1 MMQNLCNGIC
11 GQNCAHHPNCNAG
24 EHRDVCVHR
33 RADGSGTEIRQP
45 VFFYVFSSVGMT
57 LVGVILLVRRTLI
70 LQFEATLRTGATDV
84 GTLNRWRSGYIVT
97 YALSESLA
105 LFGLILR
112 LMGFN
117 LVQVVPFYLVGF
129 ILMLFFG
136 PRQPSVALS

>member
-1 MMQNLCNGIC
+1 MESAVKTVRIIQIAMLVSI
-11 GQNCAHHPNCNAG
+11 AM
-24 EHRDVCVHR
+24 
-33 RADGSGTEIRQP
+33 
-45 VFFYVFSSVGMT
+45 YVFTGERMAPGPRSASPVLFYAFSLVGMA

-70 LQFEATLRTGATDV
+70 LQSEATLRTGATDV

-112 LMGFN
+112 FMGFN
-117 LVQVVPFYLVGF
+117 LVQVAPFYLAGF

>member
-45 VFFYVFSSVGMT
+45 RALLRFFLVGMT

-70 LQFEATLRTGATDV
+70 LQSEATLRTGATDV

-112 LMGFN
+112 FMGFN
-117 LVQVVPFYLVGF
+117 LVQVAPFYLAGF

-136 PRQPSVALS
+136 PRQPSELS

>member
-1 MMQNLCNGIC
+1 MESAVKTVRIIQIAMLVSI
-11 GQNCAHHPNCNAG
+11 AM
-24 EHRDVCVHR
+24 
-33 RADGSGTEIRQP
+33 
-45 VFFYVFSSVGMT
+45 YVFIGERMAPGPRSASPVLFYAFFLVGMT

-70 LQFEATLRTGATDV
+70 LQSEATLRTGATDV

>member
-1 MMQNLCNGIC
+1 
-11 GQNCAHHPNCNAG
+11 
-24 EHRDVCVHR
+24 
-33 RADGSGTEIRQP
+33 
-45 VFFYVFSSVGMT
+45 MT

-70 LQFEATLRTGATDV
+70 LQFEATLRTSPTDV
-84 GTLNRWRSGYIVT
+84 GTLNRWRSSYIVT

-112 LMGFN
+112 FMGFN
-117 LVQVVPFYLVGF
+117 LVQVVPFYLAGF

>member
-1 MMQNLCNGIC
+1 
-11 GQNCAHHPNCNAG
+11 
-24 EHRDVCVHR
+24 
-33 RADGSGTEIRQP
+33 
-45 VFFYVFSSVGMT
+45 MT

-70 LQFEATLRTGATDV
+70 LQSEATLRTGATDV

-112 LMGFN
+112 FMGFN
-117 LVQVVPFYLVGF
+117 PVQVAPFYLAGF

-136 PRQPSVALS
+136 PRQPSELS